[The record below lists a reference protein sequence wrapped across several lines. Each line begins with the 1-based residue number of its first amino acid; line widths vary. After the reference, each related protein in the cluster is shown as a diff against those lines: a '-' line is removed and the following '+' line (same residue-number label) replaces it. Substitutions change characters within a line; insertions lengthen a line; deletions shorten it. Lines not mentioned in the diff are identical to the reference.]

1 MNKNLLDYVELLANE
16 KSVDKELVLMALES
30 AIASAVKKSEFPGED
45 ADIAVKV
52 DPKTG
57 DYQVWRQWL
66 VVPDDQGLQEP
77 DRQILQ
83 WEAKE
88 DYSDQGEMNVGD
100 YVRQELKDYSVTG
113 RRFATDARQVILQ
126 KLREAE
132 RTKNLEEFK
141 NLYKDQKIV
150 HGQIRKNVGGDWI
163 VEIGKIEARLP
174 KSECI
179 PHELLRTN
187 DRIRAYVSKIDP
199 ASRQQQVI
207 LSRACNEFLIELLK
221 LEVPEIN
228 EGLLEIKN
236 VAREPGQR
244 AKIAVQVKD
253 KRIDPI
259 GTCVG
264 VKGSRVQNVTK
275 ELNNERIDIVRWSD
289 QPVEYVVSALAPA
302 TVTYVVVHADAGKMD
317 VVVDQENKKGAVGA
331 SGQNVKLASK
341 LTGWDINVMTAE
353 EAAEEKE
360 KEIGEIRSKLMQYLE
375 VDEEVAEALI
385 ENGIDTL
392 ENLAYGPED
401 ELFAMEDFDE
411 DTIRELRSRARTGLI
426 TQALEREE
434 LLKTAD
440 PKLLEL
446 PGMDH
451 DLVAQLSKKG
461 VKTLDDLADLST
473 AELVEMTNMEEQDA
487 QKLIVAARAHWD
499 N

>member
-1 MNKNLLDYVELLANE
+1 M
-16 KSVDKELVLMALES
+16 
-30 AIASAVKKSEFPGED
+30 
-45 ADIAVKV
+45 
-52 DPKTG
+52 
-57 DYQVWRQWL
+57 
-66 VVPDDQGLQEP
+66 
-77 DRQILQ
+77 
-83 WEAKE
+83 
-88 DYSDQGEMNVGD
+88 
-100 YVRQELKDYSVTG
+100 
-113 RRFATDARQVILQ
+113 
-126 KLREAE
+126 
-132 RTKNLEEFK
+132 
-141 NLYKDQKIV
+141 
-150 HGQIRKNVGGDWI
+150 
-163 VEIGKIEARLP
+163 
-174 KSECI
+174 
-179 PHELLRTN
+179 
-187 DRIRAYVSKIDP
+187 
-199 ASRQQQVI
+199 
-207 LSRACNEFLIELLK
+207 SRACNEFLIELLK

-302 TVTYVVVHADAGKMD
+302 TVTSVVVHADAGKMD

-446 PGMDH
+446 PGMEH
-451 DLVAQLSKKG
+451 DLVALLSKKG